1 MIYLLHGEDEYR
13 RSLQLEKWKADL
25 GDATTVALNTTELD
39 GRWLTLHELL
49 FACDAFPFLA
59 EKRLVIVS
67 GLASRFQRRSRD
79 AAGRSEENAAFLQQF
94 EDYVGTMPDTAR
106 LVLVESSKIEKGNP
120 IFKIVSGSDHGYE
133 EEFAP
138 LRTGDLSR
146 WITKHVNERGG
157 QIEAPAASMLARYV
171 GNTLRLLV
179 NEIDKLLT
187 YVGPERAITQGDV
200 ERLVSYAQEANIF
213 HMVDALGTRN
223 TRRAM
228 ELVEQLL
235 GDGQHPLYLMNMI
248 TRQFRILLQ
257 IKELQA
263 KGTSAGDIRALLGL
277 HPFVVQK
284 TVQQARNFSM
294 RQLEEIYHRLLEMDV
309 AMKSG
314 EMDQHLA
321 LNLFVTGVRSH

>member
-25 GDATTVALNTTELD
+25 GDATTIALNTTELD
-39 GRWLTLHELL
+39 GRWLTLDELL

-67 GLASRFQRRSRD
+67 GLASRFQRRSGD

-106 LVLVESSKIEKGNP
+106 LVLVESSKIKKGNP

-138 LRTGDLSR
+138 LGIGDLSR
-146 WITKHVNERGG
+146 WISEHVRERGG
-157 QIEAPAASMLARYV
+157 RIEAPAASMLARYV

-235 GDGQHPLYLMNMI
+235 GDGQHPLYLLRMI
-248 TRQFRILLQ
+248 TRQFRMLLE

-294 RQLEEIYHRLLEMDV
+294 RQLEDTYHRLLEMEV

-321 LNLFVTGVRSH
+321 LNLFVTGVRS

>member
-13 RSLQLEKWKADL
+13 RSLQLENWKADL
-25 GDATTVALNTTELD
+25 GDATTIALNTTELD
-39 GRWLTLHELL
+39 GRWLTLDELL

-67 GLASRFQRRSRD
+67 GLASRFQRRSGD

-94 EDYVGTMPDTAR
+94 EEYVGAMPDTAR
-106 LVLVESSKIEKGNP
+106 LVLVENSKIKKGNP

-138 LRTGDLSR
+138 LSTGDLSR
-146 WITKHVNERGG
+146 WITKHVDERGG
-157 QIEAPAASMLARYV
+157 RIEAPAASMLARYV

-179 NEIDKLLT
+179 QEIDKLLT
-187 YVGPERAITQGDV
+187 YVGQERAITQGDA

-235 GDGQHPLYLMNMI
+235 GDGQHPLYLLNMI

-277 HPFVVQK
+277 HPFVVEK
-284 TVQQARNFSM
+284 TVKQARNFSLA
-294 RQLEEIYHRLLEMDV
+294 QLEAIYRHLADTDLAIKTGRMEPRLALEMLV
-309 AMKSG
+309 ST
-314 EMDQHLA
+314 L
-321 LNLFVTGVRSH
+321 T

>member
-13 RSLQLEKWKADL
+13 RSLQLEKWKAAL

-39 GRWLTLHELL
+39 GRWLTLDELL
-49 FACDAFPFLA
+49 FACDALPFLA

-67 GLASRFQRRSRD
+67 GLASRFQRRGRGE
-79 AAGRSEENAAFLQQF
+79 AGPSEEDATFLERF
-94 EDYVGTMPDTAR
+94 EEYVGDMPDTAR
-106 LVLVESSKIEKGNP
+106 LVLVESGKIKKGNP
-120 IFKIVSGSDHGYE
+120 IYKIVSGSDHGYE
-133 EEFAP
+133 EAFAP
-138 LRTGDLSR
+138 LSTGALSR
-146 WITKHVNERGG
+146 WITKHVDERGG
-157 QIEAPAASMLARYV
+157 RIEAPAASVLARYV

-179 NEIDKLLT
+179 QEIDKLLT
-187 YVGPERAITQGDV
+187 YVGPDRAITQEDV

-213 HMVDALGTRN
+213 HMVDALGIRN

-235 GDGQHPLYLMNMI
+235 GDGQHPLYLMHMI

-284 TVQQARNFSM
+284 TVKQSRNFSM

-309 AMKSG
+309 AIKSG

-321 LNLFVTGVRSH
+321 LNLFVTEVRS